1 MSIPDTLLPSLA
13 IGRALGDG
21 FCIEDRRLRD
31 ADAHGPR
38 AIVVELAREG
48 DPARIEA
55 LIELAGGPA
64 RRVLRRIG
72 PFDLRYRALDAAGEL
87 DGRAAGKACVALAD
101 AIERDGFDD
110 ARSALRQATT
120 THEPGDD
127 RDIARE
133 LEALAPSLAS
143 LSLRCRAPAIVHE
156 IALDGRA
163 VTLPDAAIPIGSFRV
178 LPANMR
184 GRRVIHERIAA
195 RGKIAWARRQI
206 EMPSA
211 VRRRAARMPILP
223 PVLPLR
229 RGRALMLSV
238 LGSVLFAVTLAAPC
252 VGVPLSLTVLLV
264 LAQSWRD
271 GVLARWLREP
281 PH

>member
-1 MSIPDTLLPSLA
+1 MPIPDTLLPSLA
-13 IGRALGDG
+13 IGGALGDG
-21 FCIEDRRLRD
+21 FCIEDRRVRD

-38 AIVVELAREG
+38 AIVVELARAG

-120 THEPGDD
+120 THEPVPESADRSDD

-143 LSLRCRAPAIVHE
+143 LSLRCRAPAIVHA

-163 VTLPDAAIPIGSFRV
+163 VTFPDAAIPIGSFRV

-184 GRRVIHERIAA
+184 GRRVIHERLAA
-195 RGKIAWARRQI
+195 LGFAANFAGVVRSVPTPKTFARPALRARI
-206 EMPSA
+206 DARISESESMLSAPPSLRERL
-211 VRRRAARMPILP
+211 RRRIRQALP
-223 PVLPLR
+223 
-229 RGRALMLSV
+229 G
-238 LGSVLFAVTLAAPC
+238 
-252 VGVPLSLTVLLV
+252 
-264 LAQSWRD
+264 
-271 GVLARWLREP
+271 
-281 PH
+281 